1 MKEQVKEVYKIE
13 IESDGKLKLYEH
25 SYTKEKLYLCP
36 FNPNKFCGTWCIH
49 FGKVHRELGSYDYY
63 CEDYD
68 QNYILKL
75 TCGCG
80 IIIKA
85 NECEDNEE

>member
-13 IESDGKLKLYEH
+13 IESDGTLKLYDH
-25 SYTKEKLYLCP
+25 SYTKEKLYVCP

-49 FGKVHRELGSYDYY
+49 FGKVNNEIGGYDYY
-63 CEDYD
+63 IEDYYE
-68 QNYILKL
+68 NYILKL

-85 NECEDNEE
+85 SECEDNED